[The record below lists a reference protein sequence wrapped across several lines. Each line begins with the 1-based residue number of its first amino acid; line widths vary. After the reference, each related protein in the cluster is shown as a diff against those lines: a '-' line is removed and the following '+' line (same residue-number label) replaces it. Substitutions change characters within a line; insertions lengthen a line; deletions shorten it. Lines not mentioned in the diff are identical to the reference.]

1 MELYVE
7 RGFDETTVAE
17 IAQRAGLT
25 ERTFFRHFADK
36 REVLFAG
43 AAMLEDLFVAAVVDA
58 PLHLPPVDA
67 AMAGVVAGGALIQER
82 RAFARQRYEV
92 IAANAELQER
102 ELIKLASLSAALA
115 GALRR
120 RGVPDH
126 AASLAAE
133 VAITVF
139 RVAFERWVSDPV
151 HLDLPELMGASLN
164 DLRTVTADSETGR
177 PAAATS

>member
-1 MELYVE
+1 
-7 RGFDETTVAE
+7 
-17 IAQRAGLT
+17 
-25 ERTFFRHFADK
+25 
-36 REVLFAG
+36 
-43 AAMLEDLFVAAVVDA
+43 
-58 PLHLPPVDA
+58 
-67 AMAGVVAGGALIQER
+67 MAGVVAGGALIQER
-82 RAFARQRYEV
+82 RAFARQRYEI

-120 RGVPDH
+120 RDVPDH

-151 HLDLPELMGASLN
+151 HLDLVQLMHASL
-164 DLRTVTADSETGR
+164 DELRTVTADRETGR
-177 PAAATS
+177 PAATTP